1 MDLSKGMEKEFCVY
15 LNFDNYHYKQKT
27 KQKQKQKQKKM
38 ITIKFGIG

>member
-15 LNFDNYHYKQKT
+15 LNFDNYHYKQKNKT
-27 KQKQKQKQKKM
+27 KTKKKKM